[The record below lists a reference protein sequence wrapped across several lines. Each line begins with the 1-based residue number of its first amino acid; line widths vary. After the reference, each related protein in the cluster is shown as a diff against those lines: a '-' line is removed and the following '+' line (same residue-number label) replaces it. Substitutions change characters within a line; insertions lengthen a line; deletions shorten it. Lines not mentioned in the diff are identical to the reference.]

1 MTRNDFLSK
10 LASVLEKNQV
20 PDAAEIVEEYEQH
33 FAFKLADGFS
43 EEEIAAR
50 LGDPAQ
56 LAAQYEHGSDV
67 TPKPR
72 NSMLTRI
79 ALGVMDVFAGL
90 FFLLLALFGVVIAA
104 ASVAFAGLGVSLI
117 GGMNPWSLLPSM
129 PYWCGAILG
138 FALVALA
145 LLSAVGCVYYW
156 SFLIQLGR
164 SFLRFQRNLLASASG
179 KPVLPSLPARA
190 KLSPRTNRH
199 LRNVLMIALLAF
211 AVCFVLGYLSCALSA
226 GSFEFWHAWGWFG
239 HPLA

>member
-1 MTRNDFLSK
+1 MKKNEFISTLK
-10 LASVLEKNQV
+10 SVLERNKIS
-20 PDAAEIVEEYEQH
+20 DTAEIVEEYEQH
-33 FAFKLADGFS
+33 FAFRLADGYS
-43 EEEIAAR
+43 EEEIASR
-50 LGDPAQ
+50 LGDPKQ
-56 LAAQYEHGSDV
+56 LAMQYRQGTSSTTKHSGA
-67 TPKPR
+67 
-72 NSMLTRI
+72 LTKI
-79 ALGVMDVFAGL
+79 GLGFADVFAGL

-164 SFLRFQRNLLASASG
+164 SFLRFQRNLLASASE